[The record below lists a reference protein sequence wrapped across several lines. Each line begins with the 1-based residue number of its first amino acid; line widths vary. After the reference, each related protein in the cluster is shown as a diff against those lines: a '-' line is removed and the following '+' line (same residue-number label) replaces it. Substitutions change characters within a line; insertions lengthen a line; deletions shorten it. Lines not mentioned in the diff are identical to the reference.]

1 MSHKHNMKK
10 LYIFGLAVLL
20 VGCEKEFDVKVS
32 TDNKSYFACIDYE
45 FDPNVESVL
54 YIDHNKKIIKVLGKE
69 WKNYSQDEQKIDGK
83 NNGDNYENTIQFNF
97 VTGRLKITIRT
108 YFPKDMGVK
117 NSVITYHY
125 QCRKTESML

>member
-20 VGCEKEFDVKVS
+20 VGCEKEFEVKIS
-32 TDNKSYFACIDYE
+32 SDNKSYFACIDYE

-54 YIDHNKKIIKVLGKE
+54 YIDHNKKTIKVAGKE
-69 WKNYSQDEQKIDGK
+69 WQNYSQDEQQIIGK
-83 NNGDNYENTIQFNF
+83 EQGDYYENTVKFNF
-97 VTGRLKITIRT
+97 VTGRLNITMSN
-108 YFPKDMGVK
+108 YFPKDMGMK
-117 NSVITYHY
+117 NGVTNYYY